1 MGGPALLLIAS
12 SRLGGAAELL
22 LDCRVLKRVPVLDG
36 FRAYAIL
43 GVVGLHLL
51 LLSRVAQPGSH
62 AGLLAWG
69 VLGNIIDTFF
79 IISGFVIFLPV
90 VRRAGELGSIRGFAT
105 GRVARLVPAYWL
117 SLLVVLVLLVVVP
130 NQPDL
135 RFVHRLPEILADM
148 AALQMPIRLF
158 DGTFQVGLGINGA
171 LWMISVIVGFYF
183 VFPFIARSYFRH
195 PLAGLAIAAAITLI
209 WKEAVL
215 HLPGLWAS
223 LDSSSEEAWVSQL
236 VATDELPGWAFSFA
250 LGMTGA
256 WAWVRFTAAGDP
268 DRLQRPAAVG
278 AALSLI
284 ACGICAYF
292 YGKHAS
298 NADTGIIGGSTAR
311 ENPWLTM
318 PFSAARA
325 ALMAS
330 IVLAPVWLQRPFDN
344 APVRRL
350 AELSY
355 GVYLIHLVIA
365 WYVCL
370 VWLDLPRDGTPVSA
384 LAWFGVVIPA
394 SIAYAYLSRR
404 LVEIPARRW
413 ILSRS
418 RREARAAAPP
428 RLRHSDA

>member
-1 MGGPALLLIAS
+1 M
-12 SRLGGAAELL
+12 
-22 LDCRVLKRVPVLDG
+22 KRVPVLDG
-36 FRAYAIL
+36 FRGYAIL
-43 GVVGLHLL
+43 GVVSLHLL
-51 LLSRVAQPGSH
+51 TLSKVVQPGNH

-90 VRRAGELGSIRGFAT
+90 VRRAGELGSVRDFGV

-171 LWMISVIVGFYF
+171 LWMISVIVGFYV

-195 PLAGLAIAAAITLI
+195 PLAGLAIAAAITLV

-215 HLPGLWAS
+215 HFPGFWAW
-223 LDSSSEEAWVSQL
+223 LDHSDEEAWVSQL
-236 VATDELPGWAFSFA
+236 IATDELPGWAFSFA

-256 WAWVRFTAAGDP
+256 WAWVRVTRDGVPERLRRPAVIAAG
-268 DRLQRPAAVG
+268 
-278 AALSLI
+278 LSLI
-284 ACGICAYF
+284 ACAICAYV

-311 ENPWLTM
+311 EDPWLTM
-318 PFSAARA
+318 PFSLARA

-330 IVLAPVWLQRPFDN
+330 IALAPFWLQRPFDN
-344 APVRRL
+344 APARRL

-355 GVYLIHLVIA
+355 GIYLIHLVIA

-370 VWLDLPRDGTPVSA
+370 VWLDLPRDGSVSA
-384 LAWFGVVIPA
+384 ALLWFGIVIPS

-404 LVEIPARRW
+404 LVEVPGRRW
-413 ILSRS
+413 ILSWRQKG
-418 RREARAAAPP
+418 APDIAAP
-428 RLRHSDA
+428 RVAQLDASP

>member
-1 MGGPALLLIAS
+1 VLI
-12 SRLGGAAELL
+12 
-22 LDCRVLKRVPVLDG
+22 
-36 FRAYAIL
+36 
-43 GVVGLHLL
+43 
-51 LLSRVAQPGSH
+51 
-62 AGLLAWG
+62 
-69 VLGNIIDTFF
+69 
-79 IISGFVIFLPV
+79 
-90 VRRAGELGSIRGFAT
+90 
-105 GRVARLVPAYWL
+105 
-117 SLLVVLVLLVVVP
+117 LLVVVP

-135 RFVHRLPEILADM
+135 RFFHRLPEILADM

-183 VFPFIARSYFRH
+183 VFPFIARSYYRH
-195 PLAGLAIAAAITLI
+195 PLAGLAIAAAVTLA

-215 HLPGLWAS
+215 HLPGFWAW
-223 LDSSSEEAWVSQL
+223 LDSSGVPAWENQL
-236 VATDELPGWAFSFA
+236 IATDELPGWAFSFA

-256 WAWVRFTAAGDP
+256 WAWVRVSRSGDL
-268 DRLQRPAAVG
+268 RRWQRPALVGSALALVACAV
-278 AALSLI
+278 
-284 ACGICAYF
+284 CAYL

-344 APVRRL
+344 APARRL

-355 GVYLIHLVIA
+355 GIYLIHLVIS

-370 VWLDLPRDGTPVSA
+370 IWLNLPRDGTLRAA
-384 LAWFGVVIPA
+384 LLWFGVVIPT
-394 SIAYAYLSRR
+394 SVVYAYLSRR
-404 LVEIPARRW
+404 LVELPAKRW
-413 ILSRS
+413 ILSRRD
-418 RREARAAAPP
+418 RRAQRALPTGLAQADAPAG
-428 RLRHSDA
+428 RG

>member
-1 MGGPALLLIAS
+1 
-12 SRLGGAAELL
+12 
-22 LDCRVLKRVPVLDG
+22 LKRVPVLDG
-36 FRAYAIL
+36 FRGYAIL
-43 GVVGLHLL
+43 GVVSLHLL
-51 LLSRVAQPGSH
+51 LLSRVVQPGNH
-62 AGLLAWG
+62 AGLVAWG

-90 VRRAGELGSIRGFAT
+90 VRRAGERGSVREFAR

-135 RFVHRLPEILADM
+135 RFIHRLPEILADM

-171 LWMISVIVGFYF
+171 LWMISVIVGFYV
-183 VFPFIARSYFRH
+183 VFPFIARSYYRH
-195 PLAGLAIAAAITLI
+195 PLAGLAIAAVITLA

-215 HLPGLWAS
+215 HLPGLFAW
-223 LDSSSEEAWVSQL
+223 LDRSDIPDWENQL
-236 VATDELPGWAFSFA
+236 IATDELPGWAFSFA

-256 WAWVRFTAAGDP
+256 WAYVRLSAA
-268 DRLQRPAAVG
+268 DRLRRLTRPALIG
-278 AALSLI
+278 AALSLA
-284 ACGICAYF
+284 ACAVCAYF

-330 IVLAPVWLQRPFDN
+330 IALAPVWLQRPFDN
-344 APVRRL
+344 APARRL

-355 GVYLIHLVIA
+355 GIYLIHLVIC

-370 VWLDLPRDGTPVSA
+370 VWLDLPRDGSA
-384 LAWFGVVIPA
+384 RAALLWFGVVIPS

-404 LVEIPARRW
+404 FVELPAGRW
-413 ILSRS
+413 ILSL
-418 RREARAAAPP
+418 RRRRALEPAAPTLHHLEPSP
-428 RLRHSDA
+428 RRG

>member
-1 MGGPALLLIAS
+1 M
-12 SRLGGAAELL
+12 
-22 LDCRVLKRVPVLDG
+22 KRVPVLDG

-43 GVVGLHLL
+43 GVVSLHLL
-51 LLSRVAQPGSH
+51 LLSRVAQPGNH
-62 AGLLAWG
+62 ASLLAWG

-90 VRRAGELGSIRGFAT
+90 VRRAGALSVRGFAL
-105 GRVARLVPAYWL
+105 GRVARLAPGYWL

-171 LWMISVIVGFYF
+171 LWMISVIVGFYV
-183 VFPFIARSYFRH
+183 VFPFIARSYYRH
-195 PLAGLAIAAAITLI
+195 PLAGLAMAAVITLA
-209 WKEAVL
+209 WKEAVI
-215 HLPGLWAS
+215 HFPGFWGW
-223 LDSSSEEAWVSQL
+223 LDHSDEAAWVSQL
-236 VATDELPGWAFSFA
+236 IATDELPGWAFSFA

-256 WAWVRFTAAGDP
+256 WAWVRVSRSDLSRF
-268 DRLQRPAAVG
+268 QRPAVIG
-278 AALSLI
+278 AALSLA
-284 ACGICAYF
+284 ACGICAYA

-318 PFSAARA
+318 PFSIARA

-330 IVLAPVWLQRPFDN
+330 IVLAPAWLQRPFDN
-344 APVRRL
+344 APARRL
-350 AELSY
+350 AEVSF
-355 GVYLIHLVIA
+355 GIYLIHLVIA

-370 VWLDLPRDGTPVSA
+370 VWLDLPRDGTA
-384 LAWFGVVIPA
+384 LAALLWFGIVIPT

-404 LVEIPARRW
+404 FVELPAKRW
-413 ILSRS
+413 ILSRGD
-418 RREARAAAPP
+418 RERAVPAPAPP

>member
-1 MGGPALLLIAS
+1 M
-12 SRLGGAAELL
+12 
-22 LDCRVLKRVPVLDG
+22 KRVPVLDG

-43 GVVGLHLL
+43 GVVCLHLL
-51 LLSRVAQPGSH
+51 LLSKVAQPGNH
-62 AGLLAWG
+62 AALVSWG

-90 VRRAGELGSIRGFAT
+90 VRRAGELGSVRDFGL

-135 RFVHRLPEILADM
+135 RFIHRLPEILADM

-171 LWMISVIVGFYF
+171 LWMISVIVGFYV
-183 VFPFIARSYFRH
+183 VFPFIARSYYRH
-195 PLAGLAIAAAITLI
+195 PLAGLAIAAAITLA

-215 HLPGLWAS
+215 HLPGFWGW
-223 LDSSSEEAWVSQL
+223 LDRSSEEAWVSQL

-256 WAWVRFTAAGDP
+256 WAWVRVSASENLK
-268 DRLQRPAAVG
+268 RLQRPAVIG
-278 AALSLI
+278 FALSLA
-284 ACGICAYF
+284 ACAVCAYL

-311 ENPWLTM
+311 EDPWLTM

-344 APVRRL
+344 AAARGL
-350 AELSY
+350 AGLSY
-355 GVYLIHLVIA
+355 GIYLIHLVIC

-370 VWLDLPRDGTPVSA
+370 VWLDLPRDGSLRA
-384 LAWFGVVIPA
+384 GLLWFGVVIPS

-404 LVEIPARRW
+404 IVELPARRW
-413 ILSRS
+413 ILSA
-418 RREARAAAPP
+418 RRKRAPEIPTPGLPQLEPSP
-428 RLRHSDA
+428 RRG

>member
-1 MGGPALLLIAS
+1 M
-12 SRLGGAAELL
+12 L
-22 LDCRVLKRVPVLDG
+22 LDCRPLKRVPVLDG
-36 FRAYAIL
+36 FRGYAIL

-51 LLSRVAQPGSH
+51 LLSKVAQPGNH
-62 AGLLAWG
+62 AGLAAWG
-69 VLGNIIDTFF
+69 VLGNVIDTFF

-90 VRRAGELGSIRGFAT
+90 VLRAGELGSVRDFAL
-105 GRVARLVPAYWL
+105 GRVARLAPAYWL
-117 SLLVVLVLLVVVP
+117 SLLVVLILLVVVP

-148 AALQMPIRLF
+148 AALQMPIRLV
-158 DGTFQVGLGINGA
+158 DSTFQVGLGINGA

-183 VFPFIARSYFRH
+183 VFPFIARSYYRH
-195 PLAGLAIAAAITLI
+195 PLAGLVIAAAITLA

-215 HLPGLWAS
+215 HLPGFWAW
-223 LDSSSEEAWVSQL
+223 LDRSGVPGWESQL

-256 WAWVRFTAAGDP
+256 WAWVKVSASGDLRRWRRTATIGAGVS
-268 DRLQRPAAVG
+268 LVACAV
-278 AALSLI
+278 
-284 ACGICAYF
+284 CAYL

-318 PFSAARA
+318 PFSIARA
-325 ALMAS
+325 ALMGS
-330 IVLAPVWLQRPFDN
+330 IALAPAWLQRPFDS
-344 APVRRL
+344 APARRL

-355 GVYLIHLVIA
+355 GIYLIHLVIC

-370 VWLDLPRDGTPVSA
+370 VWLDLPRDGSLGAA
-384 LAWFGVVIPA
+384 LAWFAVVIPS

-404 LVEIPARRW
+404 FVELPAKRW
-413 ILSRS
+413 ILSLRGK
-418 RREARAAAPP
+418 RAHAIAPP

>member
-1 MGGPALLLIAS
+1 
-12 SRLGGAAELL
+12 
-22 LDCRVLKRVPVLDG
+22 LKRVPVLDG

-43 GVVGLHLL
+43 GVVSLHLL
-51 LLSRVAQPGSH
+51 LLSKVAQPGNH
-62 AGLLAWG
+62 AALVSWG

-90 VRRAGELGSIRGFAT
+90 VRRAGELGSIRDFAL
-105 GRVARLVPAYWL
+105 GRVARLAPAYWL

-135 RFVHRLPEILADM
+135 RFIHRLPEILADM

-183 VFPFIARSYFRH
+183 VFPFIARSYSRH
-195 PLAGLAIAAAITLI
+195 PLAGLAIAAVITLV

-215 HLPGLWAS
+215 HLPGFWAW
-223 LDSSSEEAWVSQL
+223 LDHSDEAAWVSQL
-236 VATDELPGWAFSFA
+236 IATDELPGWAFSFA

-256 WAWVRFTAAGDP
+256 WAWVRVSGSDNLK
-268 DRLQRPAAVG
+268 RLQRPAMIG
-278 AALSLI
+278 AALSLA
-284 ACGICAYF
+284 ACAVCAYL

-330 IVLAPVWLQRPFDN
+330 IVLAPVWVQRPFDN

-355 GVYLIHLVIA
+355 GIYLIHLVIC

-370 VWLDLPRDGTPVSA
+370 VWLDLPRDGSLDAA
-384 LAWFGVVIPA
+384 LLWFGVVIPT

-404 LVEIPARRW
+404 FVELPAKRW
-413 ILSRS
+413 ILSWRDG
-418 RREARAAAPP
+418 RAKRAVPPGLAQADAPAG
-428 RLRHSDA
+428 RG

>member
-1 MGGPALLLIAS
+1 
-12 SRLGGAAELL
+12 
-22 LDCRVLKRVPVLDG
+22 LKRVPVLDG

-43 GVVGLHLL
+43 GVVSLHLL
-51 LLSRVAQPGSH
+51 LLSRVAQPGNH
-62 AGLLAWG
+62 AGLIAWG

-90 VRRAGELGSIRGFAT
+90 VRRAGELGSVRDFAV

-117 SLLVVLVLLVVVP
+117 SLLVVLILLVVVP

-171 LWMISVIVGFYF
+171 LWMISVIVGFYV
-183 VFPFIARSYFRH
+183 VFPFIARSYYRH
-195 PLAGLAIAAAITLI
+195 PLAGLVIAAVITLA
-209 WKEAVL
+209 WKEAIL
-215 HLPGLWAS
+215 HLPGFWAW
-223 LDSSSEEAWVSQL
+223 LDRSGVPDWQSQL
-236 VATDELPGWAFSFA
+236 VATDQLPGWAFSFA

-256 WAWVRFTAAGDP
+256 WAWVRVARDGVP
-268 DRLQRPAAVG
+268 QRLQRPAVIG
-278 AALSLI
+278 AALSI
-284 ACGICAYF
+284 VACGVCAYL

-330 IVLAPVWLQRPFDN
+330 VALAPFWLQRPFDN
-344 APVRRL
+344 APARRL

-355 GVYLIHLVIA
+355 GIYLIHLVIA

-370 VWLDLPRDGTPVSA
+370 IWLDLPRDGSVRAA
-384 LAWFGVVIPA
+384 LLWFGIVIPS

-404 LVEIPARRW
+404 FVEIPGRRW
-413 ILSRS
+413 ILSW
-418 RREARAAAPP
+418 RRKRAPEIPTPSAPQLDAAP
-428 RLRHSDA
+428 

>member
-1 MGGPALLLIAS
+1 
-12 SRLGGAAELL
+12 
-22 LDCRVLKRVPVLDG
+22 LKRVPVLDG

-43 GVVGLHLL
+43 GVVSLHLL
-51 LLSRVAQPGSH
+51 LLSKVAHPGNH
-62 AGLLAWG
+62 AALVSWG

-90 VRRAGELGSIRGFAT
+90 VRRAGELGSVRDFAL
-105 GRVARLVPAYWL
+105 GRVARLAPAYWL

-135 RFVHRLPEILADM
+135 RFIHRLPEILADM

-183 VFPFIARSYFRH
+183 VFPFIARSYARH
-195 PLAGLAIAAAITLI
+195 PLAGLAIAAAITLV

-215 HLPGLWAS
+215 HLPGFWAW
-223 LDSSSEEAWVSQL
+223 LDHSDEAAWVSQL
-236 VATDELPGWAFSFA
+236 IATDELPGWAFSFA

-256 WAWVRFTAAGDP
+256 WAWVQVSGSENLK
-268 DRLQRPAAVG
+268 RLQRPAVIG
-278 AALSLI
+278 AALSLA
-284 ACGICAYF
+284 ACAVCAYL

-298 NADTGIIGGSTAR
+298 NAETGIIGGSTAR

-355 GVYLIHLVIA
+355 GVYLIHLVIC

-370 VWLDLPRDGTPVSA
+370 VWLDLPRDGSVRAA
-384 LAWFGVVIPA
+384 LLWFGVVIPT

-404 LVEIPARRW
+404 FVELPAKRW
-413 ILSRS
+413 ILSRRK
-418 RREARAAAPP
+418 RRTRAVPAPAP
-428 RLRHSDA
+428 T

>member
-1 MGGPALLLIAS
+1 
-12 SRLGGAAELL
+12 
-22 LDCRVLKRVPVLDG
+22 LKRVPVLDG
-36 FRAYAIL
+36 FRGYAIL
-43 GVVGLHLL
+43 GVVSLHLL
-51 LLSRVAQPGSH
+51 LLSKVAQPGNH
-62 AGLLAWG
+62 AGLVAWG

-90 VRRAGELGSIRGFAT
+90 VLREGNLGSVRDFAL
-105 GRVARLVPAYWL
+105 GRVARLAPAYWL

-171 LWMISVIVGFYF
+171 LWMISVIVGFYV
-183 VFPFIARSYFRH
+183 VFPLIARSYFRH
-195 PLAGLAIAAAITLI
+195 PLAGLAIAAAITLV
-209 WKEAVL
+209 WKEAVI
-215 HLPGLWAS
+215 HFPGFWAG
-223 LDSSSEEAWVSQL
+223 LDHSDEAAWVSQL
-236 VATDELPGWAFSFA
+236 IATDELPGWAFSFA

-256 WAWVRFTAAGDP
+256 WAWVRLNRSDLS
-268 DRLQRPAAVG
+268 RLQRPAVIAT
-278 AALSLI
+278 ALSLV
-284 ACGICAYF
+284 ACAICAYL
-292 YGKHAS
+292 YGRHAS

-330 IVLAPVWLQRPFDN
+330 IILAPAWLQRPFDN
-344 APVRRL
+344 DPARRL

-355 GVYLIHLVIA
+355 GIYLIHLVVC

-370 VWLDLPRDGTPVSA
+370 VWLDLPRDGSLEAA
-384 LAWFGVVIPA
+384 LLWFGVVIST
-394 SIAYAYLSRR
+394 SIAYAFLSRR
-404 LVEIPARRW
+404 FVELPAKRW
-413 ILSRS
+413 ILSWRD
-418 RREARAAAPP
+418 RRAERAIPAGLAQAEAPAGRG
-428 RLRHSDA
+428 

>member
-1 MGGPALLLIAS
+1 
-12 SRLGGAAELL
+12 
-22 LDCRVLKRVPVLDG
+22 LKRVPVLDG
-36 FRAYAIL
+36 FRGYAIL
-43 GVVGLHLL
+43 GVVSLHLL
-51 LLSRVAQPGSH
+51 LLSKVAQPGNH
-62 AGLLAWG
+62 AGLVAWG

-90 VRRAGELGSIRGFAT
+90 ARRAGNLGSVRDFAL
-105 GRVARLVPAYWL
+105 GRFARLAPAYWL
-117 SLLVVLVLLVVVP
+117 SLAVVLVLLVVVP

-158 DGTFQVGLGINGA
+158 DGTFPVGLDINGA
-171 LWMISVIVGFYF
+171 LWMISVIVGFYV

-195 PLAGLAIAAAITLI
+195 PLAGLAVAAIVTLA

-215 HLPGLWAS
+215 HFPGFWAS
-223 LDSSSEEAWVSQL
+223 LDHSDEAAWVSQL
-236 VATDELPGWAFSFA
+236 IATDELPGWAFSFA

-256 WAWVRFTAAGDP
+256 WAWVRVSRHDLS
-268 DRLQRPAAVG
+268 RYRRPAVIA
-278 AALSLI
+278 AALSLA
-284 ACGICAYF
+284 ACAICAYL

-318 PFSAARA
+318 PFSVART

-344 APVRRL
+344 APARRL

-355 GVYLIHLVIA
+355 GIYLIHLVIC
-365 WYVCL
+365 WFVCI
-370 VWLDLPRDGTPVSA
+370 VWLDLPRDGSLRAA
-384 LAWFGVVIPA
+384 LLWFGVVIPT
-394 SIAYAYLSRR
+394 SIAYAWASRR
-404 LVEIPARRW
+404 FLELPAKRW
-413 ILSRS
+413 ILSA
-418 RREARAAAPP
+418 RRERSHPVAPP
-428 RLRHSDA
+428 QLQHSDA

>member
-1 MGGPALLLIAS
+1 M
-12 SRLGGAAELL
+12 
-22 LDCRVLKRVPVLDG
+22 KRVPVLDG

-43 GVVGLHLL
+43 GVVSLHLL
-51 LLSRVAQPGSH
+51 LLSKVAQPGNH
-62 AGLLAWG
+62 AGLVSWG

-90 VRRAGELGSIRGFAT
+90 VRRAGELGSIRDFAL
-105 GRVARLVPAYWL
+105 GRVARLAPAYWL

-135 RFVHRLPEILADM
+135 RFIHRLPEILADM

-183 VFPFIARSYFRH
+183 VFPFIARSYARH
-195 PLAGLAIAAAITLI
+195 PLAGLAIAAAITLA

-215 HLPGLWAS
+215 HLPGFWAW
-223 LDSSSEEAWVSQL
+223 LDHSDEAAWVSQL
-236 VATDELPGWAFSFA
+236 IATDELPGWAFSFA

-256 WAWVRFTAAGDP
+256 WAWVRVSGSDNLK
-268 DRLQRPAAVG
+268 RLQRPAVIG
-278 AALSLI
+278 AALSLA
-284 ACGICAYF
+284 ACAVCAYL

-355 GVYLIHLVIA
+355 GIYLIHLVIC

-370 VWLDLPRDGTPVSA
+370 VWLDLPRDGSVRAA
-384 LAWFGVVIPA
+384 LLWFGVVIPT

-404 LVEIPARRW
+404 FVELPAKRW
-413 ILSRS
+413 ILSWRK
-418 RREARAAAPP
+418 RRTRAMPAPAP
-428 RLRHSDA
+428 T

>member
-1 MGGPALLLIAS
+1 
-12 SRLGGAAELL
+12 
-22 LDCRVLKRVPVLDG
+22 LKRVPVLDG

-43 GVVGLHLL
+43 GVVSLHLL
-51 LLSRVAQPGSH
+51 LLSKVAQPGNH
-62 AGLLAWG
+62 AALVSWG

-90 VRRAGELGSIRGFAT
+90 VRRAGELGSIRDFAL
-105 GRVARLVPAYWL
+105 GRVARLAPAYWL

-135 RFVHRLPEILADM
+135 RFIHRLPEILADM

-183 VFPFIARSYFRH
+183 VFPFIARSYSRH
-195 PLAGLAIAAAITLI
+195 PLAGLAIAAVITLV

-215 HLPGLWAS
+215 HLPGFWAW
-223 LDSSSEEAWVSQL
+223 LDHSDEAAWVSQL
-236 VATDELPGWAFSFA
+236 IATDELPGWAFSFA

-256 WAWVRFTAAGDP
+256 WAWVRVSGSDNLK
-268 DRLQRPAAVG
+268 RLQRPAVIG
-278 AALSLI
+278 AALSLA
-284 ACGICAYF
+284 ACAVCAYL

-330 IVLAPVWLQRPFDN
+330 IVLAPVWVQRPFDN

-355 GVYLIHLVIA
+355 GIYLIHLVIC

-370 VWLDLPRDGTPVSA
+370 VWLDLPRDGSLDAA
-384 LAWFGVVIPA
+384 LLWFGVVIPT

-404 LVEIPARRW
+404 FVELPAKRW
-413 ILSRS
+413 ILSWRDG
-418 RREARAAAPP
+418 RAKRAVPPGLAQADAPAG
-428 RLRHSDA
+428 RG

>member
-1 MGGPALLLIAS
+1 
-12 SRLGGAAELL
+12 
-22 LDCRVLKRVPVLDG
+22 LKRVPVLDG

-43 GVVGLHLL
+43 GVVCLHLL
-51 LLSRVAQPGSH
+51 LLSKVAQPGNH
-62 AGLLAWG
+62 AALVSWG

-90 VRRAGELGSIRGFAT
+90 VRRAGELGSVRDFAL
-105 GRVARLVPAYWL
+105 GRVARLAPAYWL

-171 LWMISVIVGFYF
+171 LWMISVIVGFYV
-183 VFPFIARSYFRH
+183 VFPLIARSYYRH
-195 PLAGLAIAAAITLI
+195 PLIALAIAAGITLA

-215 HLPGLWAS
+215 HLPGFWAW
-223 LDSSSEEAWVSQL
+223 LDRSGVPAWESQL

-256 WAWVRFTAAGDP
+256 WAWVRMTKNGVPA
-268 DRLQRPAAVG
+268 RLRRPALIG
-278 AALSLI
+278 AALSFA
-284 ACGICAYF
+284 ACAVCAYF

-344 APVRRL
+344 APARRL

-355 GVYLIHLVIA
+355 GIYLIHLVVC

-370 VWLDLPRDGTPVSA
+370 IWLDLPRDGTLRAA
-384 LAWFGVVIPA
+384 LLWFGVVIPT

-404 LVEIPARRW
+404 YVELPAKRW
-413 ILSRS
+413 ILSWRHQ
-418 RREARAAAPP
+418 RGRGALPTGLAQADAPAG
-428 RLRHSDA
+428 RG